1 MTARPQNRQQ
11 ATYRVF
17 KGTLYNGNPPDDWK
31 DLLAAA
37 STEPVVARLEG
48 AKPR

>member
-1 MTARPQNRQQ
+1 GAKTDA
-11 ATYRVF
+11 YRVF
-17 KGTLYNGNPPDDWK
+17 KGMLDKGNPPDDWK